1 MTDDEHEEVRREII
15 ETDLP
20 GGGERRHDMAVRER
34 AADFKAPLAGRHQP
48 VATQHGPQR
57 LDLLGWPVGEIGQGT
72 VQDLAVLAIALA
84 QKDGGGRAPV
94 GDGGD
99 IRALADQTES

>member
-1 MTDDEHEEVRREII
+1 MAFAAPARQQIV
-15 ETDLP
+15 ETDP
-20 GGGERRHDMAVRER
+20 SGGDERRHDMAVRQR
-34 AADFKAPLAGRHQP
+34 AADFKAPLAGRDQP

-84 QKDGGGRAPV
+84 QQDGGG
-94 GDGGD
+94 
-99 IRALADQTES
+99 